1 MLGVGVFFFY
11 VFADCRVMTILL
23 AVRDFPDG
31 CGAFPK
37 FVEDIKNKND
47 QHLARRYL
55 PPRKASAVRDFLPL
69 FGACNDM
76 DVCQEEGKKV
86 GLQNLAVDDN
96 NQLKKVSA
104 ADDVK
109 EEVKSNIQDD
119 YSRKRNIVDFYQN
132 QTDSERNVT
141 EGLKELRAFEE
152 PSSQMKMAPE
162 KKLQVSSSDMKVVLG
177 FMVKSECPWRSG
189 QVSSHFK
196 LGDAKNEDKRKKVVS
211 FALPDRSRR
220 AIKTKCNFGQK
231 PFKKKANSASEGMGE
246 LEIWGKEGWL
256 DPVENSEESHEFDV
270 NVTPSSHSNFTGG
283 DESDSDVTREKVR
296 EALRLFQV
304 VCRSLL
310 EEGESKSNELGK
322 RKRVDLIAARI
333 LKDNGIHVN
342 SGKKIL
348 GPVPGVEVG
357 DEFQYRVEL
366 NIIGLHLQ
374 IQGGIDY
381 VKHNGKILATSIV
394 ASGGYAD
401 YLVNSDVLVYSGQGG
416 NVMSNDKKPE
426 DQKLKRGNLAL
437 KNSSEEKNPVRV
449 IRGSES
455 MDDKYKT
462 YVYDGLYVVESYW
475 QDRGS
480 HGKLVYRFRLKRI
493 PGQKLALKEVKKS
506 K

>member
-1 MLGVGVFFFY
+1 
-11 VFADCRVMTILL
+11 MTILL

-31 CGAFPK
+31 CGGFPK
-37 FVEDIKNKND
+37 CVGTIVELEDTNKNA

-69 FGACNDM
+69 FGGCNDN
-76 DVCQEEGKKV
+76 GKKV
-86 GLQNLAVDDN
+86 GLQNPSVDDN
-96 NQLKKVSA
+96 PLKNVAAA

-109 EEVKSNIQDD
+109 EVKSNIQDD
-119 YSRKRNIVDFYQN
+119 YGRKRKLVDIY
-132 QTDSERNVT
+132 QTDSEKNVA
-141 EGLKELRAFEE
+141 ERVKKLHAFEE
-152 PSSQMKMAPE
+152 PSSSQMKI
-162 KKLQVSSSDMKVVLG
+162 VLG
-177 FMVKSECPWRSG
+177 LMAKSACPWSSG
-189 QVSSHFK
+189 KGSSNLK
-196 LGDAKNEDKRKKVVS
+196 LGDAKNGDESKKVFS

-220 AIKTKCNFGQK
+220 AIKTKGLLGQK
-231 PFKKKANSASEGMGE
+231 PLKKKGNASASQGTGE
-246 LEIWGKEGWL
+246 LEIWEKEDRL
-256 DPVENSEESHEFDV
+256 DPGEISEDLQIFLKSHKFGV
-270 NVTPSSHSNFTGG
+270 NVTPSSNSNFIVNEN
-283 DESDSDVTREKVR
+283 DRKKVR
-296 EALRLFQV
+296 ETLQLFQV
-304 VCRSLL
+304 VSRKLL

-333 LKDNGIHVN
+333 LKDNGNHVN

-366 NIIGLHLQ
+366 NIIGLHRQ

-401 YLVNSDVLVYSGQGG
+401 YLVNSDILVYTGQGG
-416 NVMSNDKKPE
+416 NVMSNDRKPE
-426 DQKLKRGNLAL
+426 DQKLERGNLAL

-449 IRGSES
+449 IRGSEA

-462 YVYDGLYVVESYW
+462 YVYDGLYVVETYW

-480 HGKLVYRFRLKRI
+480 HGKLVYRFRLQRI

-506 K
+506 KYFKTNFHMCCEHHR